1 MCVSKWNDVGLC
13 MLVLVVIKW
22 NEVILNKVGV
32 GICILV
38 VCVFKWNE
46 VVI

>member
-1 MCVSKWNDVGLC
+1 